1 MSLAQSEEA
10 APGTPRPLV
19 EAATGKRGSP
29 RGPLPALRP
38 PAAPSTPL
46 ASKVEK
52 LAAS

>member
-19 EAATGKRGSP
+19 EAATGGQGSP

-38 PAAPSTPL
+38 PTAPSTPL